1 MLDKFNLESLYIFN
15 KNKYKV
21 YNGTIPNWVEICHGL
36 MVEVE
41 NEYIGNIKVEGE
53 EYVVFPYSCNKI
65 EVDVKSAET
74 ENIYKNDIINNI
86 IGTIQ
91 TKSSFQ
97 GGKPKEF
104 EGKIFFGIDKGDI
117 YSDAGILSLDN
128 LDEINNSECE
138 PTNNHSKELIFDE
151 SKKYYFSMDLVAEKD
166 IKVWMYRCDGGIV
179 DVINANEGFVLD
191 NSWEEYHTVY
201 RKWCKLKNN

>member
-1 MLDKFNLESLYIFN
+1 MLDKFDLESLYVFSE
-15 KNKYKV
+15 NKYYL
-21 YNGTIPNWVEICHGL
+21 YNGKKFTWTSVCNGLIVEP
-36 MVEVE
+36 ET
-41 NEYIGNIKVEGE
+41 EYIGIVKVEGE

-65 EVDVKSAET
+65 EVDVKSIEK
-74 ENIYKNDIINNI
+74 ENIYGNDIINDV

-128 LDEINNSECE
+128 LEDKSI
-138 PTNNHSKELIFDE
+138 NNHSKELTFNVN
-151 SKKYYFSMDLVAEKD
+151 KKYCFDVDLVDKKD
-166 IKVWMYRCDGGIV
+166 IKNWMHECDGCIV
-179 DVINANEGFVLD
+179 DIVNMYAGFVY
-191 NSWEEYHTVY
+191 NGIICHTVF
-201 RKWCKLKNN
+201 RKWCRVISNQK

>member
-1 MLDKFNLESLYIFN
+1 MLDKFDLDTLYIFD
-15 KNKYKV
+15 KNKYYL
-21 YNGTIPNWVEICHGL
+21 YNGNIPNWTNLCHNKIVET
-36 MVEVE
+36 ET
-41 NEYIGNIKVEGE
+41 EYIGIVKVEGE

-65 EVDVKSAET
+65 EVDVKSIEK
-74 ENIYKNDIINNI
+74 ENIYGNDIINNI

-104 EGKIFFGIDKGDI
+104 EGKIFFGIDKNDHWAD
-117 YSDAGILSLDN
+117 SGILSLDN
-128 LDEINNSECE
+128 LEDKLINN
-138 PTNNHSKELIFDE
+138 NSKEVIFDKN
-151 SKKYYFSMDLVAEKD
+151 KKYYFSMDLVAEKD

>member
-1 MLDKFNLESLYIFN
+1 MLDKFNLESLYVFSE
-15 KNKYKV
+15 NKYYL
-21 YNGTIPNWVEICHGL
+21 YNGKKSTWTSVCNGLIVEP
-36 MVEVE
+36 ET
-41 NEYIGNIKVEGE
+41 EYIGVIKVEGE

-65 EVDVKSAET
+65 EVDVKSTET
-74 ENIYKNDIINNI
+74 ENVYGNDIIR
-86 IGTIQ
+86 TIQ
-91 TKSSFQ
+91 AKSNIQ
-97 GGKPKEF
+97 GSKPKIQL
-104 EGKIFFGIDKGDI
+104 EGEIFFGIDKGDI
-117 YSDAGILSLDN
+117 YSDSGILSLDN

-138 PTNNHSKELIFDE
+138 PTNNHSKELMFDE

>member
-36 MVEVE
+36 IVEVE

-138 PTNNHSKELIFDE
+138 PTNNHSKELMFDE

>member
-1 MLDKFNLESLYIFN
+1 MLDKFDLQSLYIFSE
-15 KNKYKV
+15 NKYYL
-21 YNGTIPNWVEICHGL
+21 YNGKKFTWTSVCNGL
-36 MVEVE
+36 IVEVE

-65 EVDVKSAET
+65 EVDVKSIEK
-74 ENIYKNDIINNI
+74 ENIYGNDIINDV

-104 EGKIFFGIDKGDI
+104 EGKIFFGIDKNDHWAD
-117 YSDAGILSLDN
+117 SGILSLDN
-128 LDEINNSECE
+128 LEDKLINN
-138 PTNNHSKELIFDE
+138 NSKEVIFDKN
-151 SKKYYFSMDLVAEKD
+151 KKYCFDVDLVAKKD
-166 IKVWMYRCDGGIV
+166 VKDWMYECDGCIV
-179 DVINANEGFVLD
+179 DITNENEGFVYNDLG
-191 NSWEEYHTVY
+191 EMYYTVF

>member
-1 MLDKFNLESLYIFN
+1 MLDKFDLDTLYIFD
-15 KNKYKV
+15 KNKYYL
-21 YNGTIPNWVEICHGL
+21 YNGNIPNWTNLCHNKIVET
-36 MVEVE
+36 ET
-41 NEYIGNIKVEGE
+41 EYIGVIKVEGE

-65 EVDVKSAET
+65 EVDVKSIEK
-74 ENIYKNDIINNI
+74 ENIYGNDIINNI

-104 EGKIFFGIDKGDI
+104 EGKIFFGIDKNDHWAD
-117 YSDAGILSLDN
+117 SGILSLDN
-128 LDEINNSECE
+128 LEDKLINN
-138 PTNNHSKELIFDE
+138 NSKEVIFDKN
-151 SKKYYFSMDLVAEKD
+151 KKYYFSMDLVAEKD